1 MSKRLVLFANNRV
14 GVEGTRLLRAA
25 GANIV
30 GVVVHEPA
38 RAKHR
43 EAIIEA
49 AGVETEHVL
58 DAPSLRTPEGLERLR
73 AWRPELGFSML
84 YADLLRDDCLA
95 LFADGVLNVH
105 PSLLPWGRGEYP
117 NVWAIVER
125 SPAGASLHFIDRGID
140 TGDLVDQVEV
150 RVESWDTGASL
161 YGRLEE
167 ACLTLIER
175 HAEGFVTGRF
185 PRHAQ
190 PTGGSFHRRRDV
202 EGIDRLDL
210 DAPTTARAV
219 IDLLRARTFPP
230 YRGAYFV
237 DDDGRRINLRLSL
250 EPEPREESP

>member
-14 GVEGTRLLRAA
+14 GAEGTCLLRAA

-38 RAKHR
+38 RTKHR
-43 EAIIEA
+43 DAIVEA
-49 AGVETEHVL
+49 AGVDAGHVL
-58 DAPSLRTPEGLERLR
+58 EAPALRTPEGLERLR
-73 AWRPELGFSML
+73 AWHPELGFSML

-117 NVWAIVER
+117 NVWAIIEG
-125 SPAGASLHFIDRGID
+125 SPAGASLHYIDRGID

-161 YGRLEE
+161 YARLED
-167 ACLTLIER
+167 ACVSLVAR
-175 HAEGFVTGRF
+175 HAPGFVTGQF
-185 PRHAQ
+185 PRRPQA
-190 PTGGSFHRRRDV
+190 TGGSFHRRRDV
-202 EGIDRLDL
+202 DGIDRLDL

-230 YRGAYFV
+230 YRGAYFI
-237 DDDGRRINLRLSL
+237 DDQGRRIDLRLSL